1 MQIGIGPGGQT
12 PYYKRVM
19 VFVDGTNFLCQLSS
33 VLKIPLE
40 AANPPLEALRVATSL
55 IKSRYK
61 RRKDV
66 VSIRNFWFSS
76 YKGNVD
82 YNQLAKELRIC
93 EFEPVLFKR
102 RHGRE
107 KGVDIGLATKM
118 LVNAFNQNFDIG
130 ILIAGDEDYVGLVN
144 EVKRYGPIIDGAFFR
159 LGLQEKLEIACDHF
173 FCFEEPKPEF
183 TKTSPYKE
191 LIEELKR
198 ACKKSTSKKGQRMIE
213 DIQNSNLA
221 TKT

>member
-1 MQIGIGPGGQT
+1 MQIGIGPGKT

-19 VFVDGTNFLCQLSS
+19 VFVDGTNILCQLSEE
-33 VLKIPLE
+33 LKIPFE
-40 AANPPLEALRVATSL
+40 AANPPPEALRVAARL
-55 IKSRYK
+55 IKSRYE
-61 RRKDV
+61 RRGDV
-66 VSIRNFWFSS
+66 VSIRNYWFSS

-93 EFEPVLFKR
+93 EFEPVLFER

-107 KGVDIGLATKM
+107 KGVDIELATKM

-144 EVKRYGPIIDGAFFR
+144 EVKRYGPIIHGAFFR
-159 LGLQEKLEIACDHF
+159 RGLSEILEIACDHF

-191 LIEELKR
+191 LIGELKK
-198 ACKKSTSKKGQRMIE
+198 ACKKSKSKKGKRLIE
-213 DIQNSNLA
+213 DLQN
-221 TKT
+221 